1 MAQTYIGTVHTTT
14 GLTIRSGPGTEYSIA
29 TDELVQDGDQLFIY
43 DTQINGMSIWGN
55 IGTGWICVSNN
66 GNRYVDLQLPPKV
79 STMAETYGPNQI
91 IQWDDSENLYF
102 SSSEFPLSSGI
113 ATNPVAVNSR
123 QYVID
128 SSMRLFG
135 LPYQF
140 NAAAD
145 PRYTSCNSIVGREF
159 AQKFFSD
166 GAIAYIIP
174 GKASFMPGV
183 KGAKRK
189 NTGLALITASTTDFK
204 ALQEKIGDMGSNT
217 ELRFYD
223 FQEDYTSYMHYVN
236 AMCRT
241 VATFLELDTKIDN
254 GDGSTWTFQ
263 KFDWRNYRWT
273 SKEYNSAGANFLGAV
288 GRGIARI
295 PGIISNIF
303 LGGEDNTASGNQKEI
318 SFDSGGGEDDL
329 NLNQL
334 GGSQNYVM
342 FYVDPSIDGNES
354 ASNNIGNS
362 MIQDTLDQIHSRT
375 NEFGF
380 ILNSASAGTV
390 AENIGES
397 ASSLVAGAMDGI
409 SSAGAVGN
417 IFSKILDLG
426 ASVIQ
431 GDNVIVPK
439 IYQNSDY
446 SRSYSITC
454 HLRAPYGDKLSVYID
469 VLVPMLHLLALA
481 LPKQTTANTY
491 GSPFL
496 IKMYIP
502 GIINCGL
509 GIVSSI
515 QISKSQNEDSRS
527 IDGLPMEVDVTLQI
541 EDLYSRLTMSP
552 TTDPL
557 LFVNNS
563 SLIEYLATISGL
575 NLITPQLGKKLELLS
590 STIANSITDIP
601 GNVAAL
607 GSDFIDRMFAS
618 LMSL

>member
-1 MAQTYIGTVHTTT
+1 
-14 GLTIRSGPGTEYSIA
+14 
-29 TDELVQDGDQLFIY
+29 
-43 DTQINGMSIWGN
+43 
-55 IGTGWICVSNN
+55 
-66 GNRYVDLQLPPKV
+66 
-79 STMAETYGPNQI
+79 
-91 IQWDDSENLYF
+91 
-102 SSSEFPLSSGI
+102 
-113 ATNPVAVNSR
+113 
-123 QYVID
+123 
-128 SSMRLFG
+128 
-135 LPYQF
+135 
-140 NAAAD
+140 
-145 PRYTSCNSIVGREF
+145 
-159 AQKFFSD
+159 
-166 GAIAYIIP
+166 
-174 GKASFMPGV
+174 
-183 KGAKRK
+183 
-189 NTGLALITASTTDFK
+189 
-204 ALQEKIGDMGSNT
+204 
-217 ELRFYD
+217 
-223 FQEDYTSYMHYVN
+223 
-236 AMCRT
+236 
-241 VATFLELDTKIDN
+241 
-254 GDGSTWTFQ
+254 
-263 KFDWRNYRWT
+263 
-273 SKEYNSAGANFLGAV
+273 
-288 GRGIARI
+288 
-295 PGIISNIF
+295 
-303 LGGEDNTASGNQKEI
+303 
-318 SFDSGGGEDDL
+318 
-329 NLNQL
+329 
-334 GGSQNYVM
+334 
-342 FYVDPSIDGNES
+342 
-354 ASNNIGNS
+354 
-362 MIQDTLDQIHSRT
+362 
-375 NEFGF
+375 
-380 ILNSASAGTV
+380 
-390 AENIGES
+390 
-397 ASSLVAGAMDGI
+397 MDGI

-575 NLITPQLGKKLELLS
+575 NLITPQLSKKLELLS